1 MQHLVAV
8 VLTAVAAALLLG
20 SAAVLHGLAS
30 AYGAGVVS
38 DVPSWAVLV
47 LVPAALALLC
57 LVGARDPVG
66 PPRPR
71 TSVLAVGVLVVFCVT
86 GAAATAHGGSVHERE
101 RAVEAT
107 ACSPGD
113 QALLRAVDA
122 PGVRSEPAG
131 DADGGCSMLVSWVPD
146 ADLATARVAAGL
158 EGGGWRLTGREGDE
172 QLWRLG
178 EAVLRVSASSDGKA
192 TDVRLTLPPAAP

>member
-131 DADGGCSMLVSWVPD
+131 DADGGCSVVVSWVPD
-146 ADLATARVAAGL
+146 VSRATARVVEGL
-158 EGGGWRLTGREGDE
+158 QRGGWQRTARDGD
-172 QLWRLG
+172 QQVFQRG
-178 EAVLRVSASSDGKA
+178 DDVLRLSVVSDGKA
-192 TDVRLTLPPAAP
+192 TDVRLTLE